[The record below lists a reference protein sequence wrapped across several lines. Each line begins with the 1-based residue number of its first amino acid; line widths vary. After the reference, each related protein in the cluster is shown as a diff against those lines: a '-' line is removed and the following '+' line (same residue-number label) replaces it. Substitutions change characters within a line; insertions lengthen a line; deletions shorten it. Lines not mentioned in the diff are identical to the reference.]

1 MKRRSW
7 VAAAAFGSL
16 ALLLMVLGAAIR
28 PLVIPDTPSPTVIL
42 NETEI
47 GFVQDMTAHHQQA
60 LVMVQRLRQ
69 ADDPTVLRL
78 AQQIADSQRLEIGMM
93 LGWLRLAG
101 TTSTNP
107 HPMAWMHDT
116 DHQAQSSHHQAT
128 STTAAPTAAA
138 MPGMASRAELDAL
151 SAASGR
157 DADTLFLKLMQRHH
171 YGGIAMAQAADEQ
184 LDGGPVEQIA
194 RDMISTQSQE
204 AGLIGLLLAQRS
216 AWTPE

>member
-7 VAAAAFGSL
+7 VTVAVFGSL
-16 ALLLMVLGAAIR
+16 ALLLLVLGAASR

-42 NETEI
+42 SATEI

-78 AQQIADSQRLEIGMM
+78 AQQIADGQRLEIGMM

-107 HPMAWMHDT
+107 HPMAWMHNAD
-116 DHQAQSSHHQAT
+116 QRAQSSHHQSTAT
-128 STTAAPTAAA
+128 TMASTTAS

-151 SAASGR
+151 SSATGR
-157 DADTLFLKLMQRHH
+157 EADTLFLELMQRHH
-171 YGGIAMAQAADEQ
+171 YGGIAMAQAVDEQ

-194 RDMISTQSQE
+194 RDMISTQGQE
-204 AGLIGLLLAQRS
+204 AGLIGLLLSQRS
-216 AWTPE
+216 ADPE

>member
-7 VAAAAFGSL
+7 VTTAAFGSL

-42 NETEI
+42 NETQI

-116 DHQAQSSHHQAT
+116 DHRAQSSHHQPT
-128 STTAAPTAAA
+128 STTAAPAAA
-138 MPGMASRAELDAL
+138 TMPGMASRAELDAL

-204 AGLIGLLLAQRS
+204 AGLIGLLLTQRS
-216 AWTPE
+216 ARTPE